1 MKSISYSSGDVIFR
15 EGELQLTMY
24 DIEKGSVG
32 IYLDYDTEQKK
43 QLTVLREHQFLG
55 ERLCSTSRSG
65 SC

>member
-32 IYLDYDTEQKK
+32 VYLDYDTELKK
-43 QLTVLREHQFLG
+43 QLTVLR
-55 ERLCSTSRSG
+55 
-65 SC
+65 